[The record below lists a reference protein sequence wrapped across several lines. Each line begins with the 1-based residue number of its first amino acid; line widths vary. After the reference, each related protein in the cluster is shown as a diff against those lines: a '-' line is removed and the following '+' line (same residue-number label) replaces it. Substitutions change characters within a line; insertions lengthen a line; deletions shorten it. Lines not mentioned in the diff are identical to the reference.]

1 MTALA
6 CIIRGMNPKK
16 LARKVLPTKGIQL
29 AEETYRKSRIYGL
42 QARFGFPAH
51 GMRVVAVTGTNGKT
65 TTCCYINEVLKAA
78 GYKTAMYTTAVIEI
92 AGVSEPNK
100 THRTLPLTEQLLRFL
115 KVAKKHKVDF
125 LVLEVTSQ
133 ALDQHK
139 LVGIPVEIAV
149 MTNLTQDHLDYHGT
163 MERYAAAKARLF
175 NSYMNPKYC
184 VLNADD
190 PRYDYY
196 NIESAGQVVSYGRSL
211 DATDRMTAV
220 KSTKDGNTWKLTNA
234 NTNLDLTTKLSGEFN
249 AYNASAAALVGQILE
264 IKPAAIAKGLA
275 ALKLVPGRMESIQAG
290 QPFTVWVDYAVT
302 PDALQKVLQAG
313 ESASDG
319 KVHIVF
325 GATGDRDREKRPI
338 MGKIAANYAN
348 KIYLTND
355 ETYTE
360 DPEAIRQAVY
370 EGILAAGGV
379 KKVKVIADRKLAI
392 QTAFKAAKPGDVV
405 ILAGIGHQDSRN
417 MGGSN
422 VPWDERVIAHDL
434 LKKLK

>member
-1 MTALA
+1 
-6 CIIRGMNPKK
+6 MNPKK

-29 AEETYRKSRIYGL
+29 AEETYRKGRIYGL

-51 GMRVVAVTGTNGKT
+51 GMRVIGVTGTNGKT

-78 GYKTAMYTTAVIEI
+78 GYKTAMYSTAIIEI

-115 KVAKKHKVDF
+115 RVAKKHNVDF
-125 LVLEVTSQ
+125 IVLEVTSQ
-133 ALDQHK
+133 SLDQHK
-139 LVGIPVEIAV
+139 LIGIPVEIAV

-175 NSYMNPKYC
+175 NSYMNPAYC

-190 PRYDYY
+190 PRYDYF
-196 NIESAGQVVSYGRSL
+196 NVESAGQVVSYGRSL
-211 DATDRMTAV
+211 DATERMTGV
-220 KSTKDGNTWKLTNA
+220 KLGKDGCNWKLTNSQGSIELS
-234 NTNLDLTTKLSGEFN
+234 THLSGDFN
-249 AYNASAAALVGQILE
+249 IYNASAAALVGQVLGLT
-264 IKPAAIAKGLA
+264 PAVISKGLNN
-275 ALKLVPGRMESIQAG
+275 LKLVPGRMEAVEAG

-313 ESASDG
+313 DAVSDG

-325 GATGDRDREKRPI
+325 GATGDRDSEKRPI
-338 MGKIAANYAN
+338 MGKIAAEYADR
-348 KIYLTND
+348 IYLTND

-370 EGILAAGGV
+370 EGVLAAGGA
-379 KKVKVIADRKLAI
+379 KKVKLIADRKLAI

-417 MGGSN
+417 MGGTN
-422 VPWDERVIAHDL
+422 VPWDERVIAKEL
-434 LKKLK
+434 LKKLV

>member
-1 MTALA
+1 MD
-6 CIIRGMNPKK
+6 PKK
-16 LARKVLPTKGIQL
+16 LARKVLPKKGIKL
-29 AEETYRKSRIYGL
+29 AEETYRKGRIYGL

-78 GYKTAMYTTAVIEI
+78 GYKTAMYTTAIIEV

-115 KVAKKHKVDF
+115 RTAKRHKVDF
-125 LVLEVTSQ
+125 IVLEVTSQ

-149 MTNLTQDHLDYHGT
+149 MTNLTQDHLDYHRT

-175 NSYMNPKYC
+175 NNYMNPDYC

-190 PRYDYY
+190 QWYDFFSV
-196 NIESAGQVVSYGRSL
+196 ESAGQVVSYGQGI
-211 DATDRMTAV
+211 DAAQRIKGV
-220 KSTKDGNTWKLTNA
+220 KQSTEGSSWRLA
-234 NTNLDLTTKLSGEFN
+234 NGSSDLELSTHLSGEFN
-249 AYNASAAALVGQILE
+249 VYNASAAVTVGQVLGL
-264 IKPAAIAKGLA
+264 KPSAIAKGVA
-275 ALKLVPGRMESIQAG
+275 ALKLVPGRMESVDAG
-290 QPFTVWVDYAVT
+290 QPFTVWLDYAVT

-313 ESASDG
+313 DRVGSG

-338 MGKIAANYAN
+338 MGKIAAEYAD

-370 EGILAAGGV
+370 EGILAADGH
-379 KKVKVIADRKLAI
+379 KKAKVIADRKLAI
-392 QTAFKAAKPGDVV
+392 QTAFQAAKPGDVV

-417 MGGSN
+417 MGGQN
-422 VPWDERVIAHDL
+422 MPWDERQIAKGL
-434 LKKLK
+434 LKKLT